1 MITKGSGWSDSGHIT
16 PSLSHSHFS
25 IHTQTHTHTSKN
37 PPESAAPVM
46 QLELLCHIFACITS
60 RCFKQLSLLPEPCCN
75 RGMLQLLS
83 NGVILGND
91 VTIYR
96 PCNGRAHFVVV
107 CLSVCFPFVWEPI
120 ISGMVA
126 TWNIWRGINSCLLSL
141 PTSESPIRTDSP

>member
-1 MITKGSGWSDSGHIT
+1 MGGQTQVTSLPRSLIHI
-16 PSLSHSHFS
+16 SAS
-25 IHTQTHTHTSKN
+25 THAHVSKN
-37 PPESAAPVM
+37 PPEQSAPMM
-46 QLELLCHIFACITS
+46 QLELLFHIFACTTS

-96 PCNGRAHFVVV
+96 PCSGRAHFVVV

-141 PTSESPIRTDSP
+141 PTSESPITTDSP